1 MTAHT
6 TLTRPAKPV
15 HTPINIVRG
24 FLVGLAEL
32 VPGVSGGTLALVL
45 GVYERAL
52 LSVTA
57 LGRAVKVLVRGP
69 SRAEGFRTNMREV
82 EWWLV
87 VPALAGMAAAV
98 LFAAG
103 PVSALVEAHP
113 ENARGLFFGLVAV
126 SLVVP
131 IRMLPAGGG
140 GASRIVIGALAVVV
154 SAVVSFVLVGFAS
167 NSDIEHPQWWFVLL
181 AAAVAVCALVVP
193 GVSGSFFLLAV
204 GLYHPTL
211 EAVDGRDLGY
221 IGVFALGAVIGL
233 LTVVRGIT
241 YLLSTHRFGT
251 LLVMLGLMLGSLR
264 ALWPWQGGPGGA
276 DGHGTLLAPT
286 DPAGPILWAVFG
298 AVLVGALIIAE
309 SVAGRRAR

>member
-140 GASRIVIGALAVVV
+140 GSEPHRHRRTRGRRLRGRLVRARRVRLQLRHRTPAVVV
-154 SAVVSFVLVGFAS
+154 RAARRGRRGLRAGR
-167 NSDIEHPQWWFVLL
+167 PRCLWFVLP
-181 AAAVAVCALVVP
+181 AR
-193 GVSGSFFLLAV
+193 GSACTTRRSRPSTAE
-204 GLYHPTL
+204 H
-211 EAVDGRDLGY
+211 LGY

-286 DPAGPILWAVFG
+286 DPAGRFCGLC
-298 AVLVGALIIAE
+298 
-309 SVAGRRAR
+309 SVRCSSER